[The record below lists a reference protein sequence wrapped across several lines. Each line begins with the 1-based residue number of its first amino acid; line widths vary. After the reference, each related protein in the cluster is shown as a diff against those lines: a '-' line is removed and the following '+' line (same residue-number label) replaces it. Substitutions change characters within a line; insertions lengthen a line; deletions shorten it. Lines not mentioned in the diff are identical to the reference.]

1 MLGFGVA
8 PPRSGPGRRD
18 GDQRRDAILDA
29 ALACFV
35 ERGMLATGIED
46 IRKAAHASPSS
57 IYHQFTGIAD
67 IVLALVERIAASHYT
82 ALADAAAG
90 ATSLEHAVRE
100 SVAALLAWT
109 FAHPDEARFM
119 YQAFAMELAGAE
131 RRKLEAV
138 KHAQRN
144 GFEQAVQAWLE
155 DGPLAAWSSLE
166 LSTLMLGATH
176 QACRIY
182 LTGQHLDP
190 AWMVET
196 LPTLAW
202 LGVDG
207 MIEQAR
213 RLRRR
218 PRAPRSR

>member
-1 MLGFGVA
+1 MLRFGVA
-8 PPRSGPGRRD
+8 SPRSGPGRRD
-18 GDQRRDAILDA
+18 GDRRREAILDA

-35 ERGMLATGIED
+35 ERGVLATGIED

-57 IYHQFTGIAD
+57 IYHQFSGIAD
-67 IVLALVERIAASHYT
+67 IVLALVERIAASQYT
-82 ALADAAAG
+82 ALADAAAE
-90 ATSLEHAVRE
+90 ATSLEQAVRA

-119 YQAFAMELAGAE
+119 YQAFAMELAGPE

-138 KHAQRN
+138 KHAQRG

-182 LTGQHLDP
+182 LTGQHLEP
-190 AWMVET
+190 AWMIDT

-207 MIEQAR
+207 MLQRAR
-213 RLRRR
+213 RPRRR
-218 PRAPRSR
+218 PRSPRSR